1 MAEINATISKET
13 PQMEASLPGTLVVGL
28 PGPQGPEGPPG
39 DPGKSAYQYAIEGGY
54 IGTEKE
60 FANKLVA
67 AASVDD
73 VLAALPTWTGGSY

>member
-1 MAEINATISKET
+1 MAEINATISKKT
-13 PQMEASLPGTLVVGL
+13 PQLEASLPGTLQVGV
-28 PGPQGPEGPPG
+28 PGPPGPEGPPG

-54 IGTEKE
+54 IGTEEE
-60 FANKLVA
+60 FSKKLVA